1 MHRFTTSI
9 RVAGLAA
16 ALVLVAG
23 ATSAS
28 ARTHHQSRHETGSG
42 LSLTYTKWF
51 APGFPN
57 MVGTVGGDVNGQ
69 FGGAVLR
76 AMPDA
81 TGRFIRRSAIYI
93 VVGPDPSQSLTMRVD
108 GVQDNQSG
116 TAVLDGR
123 VVDGYLW
130 GAHVHAE
137 YKVISN
143 CARASGGDCFQGTIK
158 VHRPR
163 G

>member
-1 MHRFTTSI
+1 MG
-9 RVAGLAA
+9 VAGLVA
-16 ALVLVAG
+16 ALMLVAG
-23 ATSAS
+23 ATTAS
-28 ARTHHQSRHETGSG
+28 ARTHTQSRHETEPG

-57 MVGTVGGDVNGQ
+57 MVGTVGGDIAGQ

-76 AMPDA
+76 AVPDT
-81 TGRFIRRSAIYI
+81 TGRFIRLSAVYI
-93 VVGPDPSQSLTMRVD
+93 VVAPDPSQSLTMRVD

-137 YKVISN
+137 YRVIGS
-143 CARASGGDCFQGTIK
+143 CAQASGGVCFQGTIT
-158 VHRPR
+158 VERR
-163 G
+163 ASVRFGD